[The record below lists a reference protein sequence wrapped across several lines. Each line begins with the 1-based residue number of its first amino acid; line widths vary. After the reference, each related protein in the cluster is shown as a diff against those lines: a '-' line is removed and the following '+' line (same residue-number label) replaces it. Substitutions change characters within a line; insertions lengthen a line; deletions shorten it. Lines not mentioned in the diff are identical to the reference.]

1 VELYLVRH
9 GETEM
14 NRADLFRGRSDPP
27 LNETGL
33 EQARAAGE
41 SLACLEFQA
50 FYASP
55 LTRSMRTARA
65 IAERHASEVLPFPA
79 FIDIDYG
86 AWSGLSVEEVRSRW
100 PREFSLWSESPAEA
114 VFPGGESLSGA
125 YARLAEGLAALRDMH
140 AGRVLV
146 VGHKVVNRLV
156 LCVCL
161 GLGPEGMWRLD
172 QSNGAI
178 NVVESRGESW
188 MVKRLNDV
196 AHLSSCMSRDQ
207 LT

>member
-1 VELYLVRH
+1 
-9 GETEM
+9 M
-14 NRADLFRGRSDPP
+14 NRADVFRGRSDPP
-27 LNETGL
+27 LNETGR

-55 LTRSMRTARA
+55 LARSMQTAQA
-65 IAERHASEVLPFPA
+65 IADRHASEVRPLPT

-100 PREFSLWSESPAEA
+100 PREFSLWSENPAEVA
-114 VFPGGESLSGA
+114 FPDGESLAGA
-125 YARLAEGLAALRDMH
+125 YARLSEGLAGLLQDH

-156 LCVCL
+156 LCLCL

-178 NVVESRGESW
+178 NVIEWRGESW
-188 MVKRLNDV
+188 MVKHLNDV
-196 AHLSSCMSRDQ
+196 GHLSSCMGRDQ